1 MNLHAE
7 LFSLYLTVV
16 ECLGCKLLIYP
27 GAFNMT
33 TGPAHW
39 ELLLRG
45 RAVDN
50 QVYVAAVCGA
60 RDEAASYVGWGHSS
74 VASPW

>member
-1 MNLHAE
+1 
-7 LFSLYLTVV
+7 
-16 ECLGCKLLIYP
+16 
-27 GAFNMT
+27 MT

-50 QVYVAAVCGA
+50 QLYVAAIA
-60 RDEAASYVGWGHSS
+60 PTRDNSASYVSWGHSS
-74 VASPW
+74 VVNPWLENLTKPISF

>member
-1 MNLHAE
+1 
-7 LFSLYLTVV
+7 
-16 ECLGCKLLIYP
+16 
-27 GAFNMT
+27 MT

-50 QVYVAAVCGA
+50 QVYVAGISPT
-60 RDEAASYVGWGHSS
+60 RDTSASYVSWGHSS
-74 VASPW
+74 VVNPWLENLIKHNSFHF